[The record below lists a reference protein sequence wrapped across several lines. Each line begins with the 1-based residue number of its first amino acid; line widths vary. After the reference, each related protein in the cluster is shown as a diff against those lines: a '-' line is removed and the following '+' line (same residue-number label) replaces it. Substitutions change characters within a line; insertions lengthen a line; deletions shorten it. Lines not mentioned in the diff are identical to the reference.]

1 MTRRIT
7 RMISL
12 NRDNVMSLTQE
23 TEFFTRNTGLAP
35 LKDTMDNCRAAFD
48 DSARKAGCRCR
59 AYTTLLTGCVTTFL
73 ETIENA
79 KQTDPEL
86 VATFVRYIAKTDDI
100 DTVGV
105 TIFYVRP
112 NESEPTKYMF
122 P

>member
-12 NRDNVMSLTQE
+12 NRDNVMSITQE
-23 TEFFTRNTGLAP
+23 PEFFARNTGLAA
-35 LKDTMDNCRAAFD
+35 LKDTMNNCRTAFD

-59 AYTTLLTGCVTTFL
+59 ADTTLLNNCVTTFL

-86 VATFVRYIAKTDDI
+86 VDTFVRYVAKTDDI
-100 DTVGV
+100 ATVGV
-105 TIFYVRP
+105 TIFYVRT
-112 NESEPTKYMF
+112 NESTPTKYLF

>member
-12 NRDNVMSLTQE
+12 NRDNIMSLTHE
-23 TEFFTRNTGLAP
+23 PDFFSRNPGMAA
-35 LKDTMDNCRAAFD
+35 LKETMDSCRAAFD

-59 AYTTLLTGCVTTFL
+59 ADTTLLNTCVMTFL
-73 ETIENA
+73 ETIEQA
-79 KQTDPEL
+79 KQTNPEL
-86 VATFVRYIAKTDDI
+86 VDTFVRYIAKTDDI
-100 DTVGV
+100 ATVGI
-105 TIFYVRP
+105 TIFYNRP

>member
-12 NRDNVMSLTQE
+12 NRDNIMSLTQE
-23 TEFFTRNTGLAP
+23 AEFFTRNPGLAA
-35 LKDTMDNCRAAFD
+35 LKETMDNCRAAFD

-59 AYTTLLTGCVTTFL
+59 ADTTLLNNCVTTFL
-73 ETIENA
+73 GTIEDA

-86 VATFVRYIAKTDDI
+86 VNTFVRYIAKTDDI

-112 NESEPTKYMF
+112 NESTDRKSVV
-122 P
+122 